1 MQGPLCTTPRL
12 AGMDCTAIF
21 KKNTMPINSI
31 HLDRIACLTPV
42 FSGNLFPAHVKIVDH
57 SLLVRFIQG
66 NGGFP
71 LAAIPALLTNKNIRL
86 LYHQ

>member
-1 MQGPLCTTPRL
+1 MQGPLCTAPRL
-12 AGMDCTAIF
+12 AGMDCAAIF
-21 KKNTMPINSI
+21 KKYTMPINSD

-42 FSGNLFPAHVKIVDH
+42 FSGNFFPAQAKIVDH

-66 NGGFP
+66 NGGLP
-71 LAAIPALLTNKNIRL
+71 LTAIPALLTIKNIRL